1 MNDRSG
7 LRLIILGVLV
17 FSLPITLLGRLWY
30 MQALAGSQYVAAV
43 NADATSVVR
52 TLAPRGAIVDDVGN
66 PLARNDSALVVSA
79 LSTAL
84 PKANLGTLKNPI
96 TNPARVQEMQRLSSV
111 LGIPADQLDATATLC
126 DYFDYGSAAPTKN
139 KGCWTGSPLQ
149 PIPLVTIDNTTP
161 AGTQKATQVALRVLE
176 QQELYPGVTAQ
187 IEEVRNYPAPDNA
200 SAAQLIGHVG
210 KISQA
215 DIDSAKNATDSANLK
230 TAASIGGIVGQEG
243 LEAEYNDYLEGTLG
257 TETFSVTPAG
267 NPVSTISQVPA
278 VPGDTVVTSI
288 DARVQRIAEQAIADA
303 VTSARTTPQFIS
315 GKNQTQ
321 KADTA
326 AAVVIDTR
334 TGHVIAAANYPSYD
348 PGVWDGGAIDQ
359 KIYQS
364 LQDNPG
370 KPLFSQAIQGQYA
383 PGSTFKVVTTAAALD
398 HGGYTPDA
406 TYDCPATLSEG
417 GRTFHNFDNEGAQGM
432 ITFAQ
437 ALTISCDTFF
447 DGVGA
452 ALWNADGQLAG
463 ANAKELVVNE
473 AKQWKLGQDTGID
486 LPIDASGN
494 IEDRQDLKNYDA
506 KNHALWC
513 SEAKT
518 DKDPNQ
524 KAIDTSNCLYHIPGL
539 YQIGDAVNVAIG
551 QGTTTASPLQMADI
565 YAALGNGGT
574 LYSPRLAKAIVGP
587 DGKLVQTINA
597 PSTKLQVSP
606 EVLQY
611 IQQALVGVV
620 TDPNGTGAAAFAN
633 FPFDQYTVAGKTG
646 TAEVPPKDDTSWF
659 ASYGGPV
666 GQPAQYAVVVMIS
679 QGGQGG
685 ITAAP
690 AVRQIYDGIWGLNGN
705 PKNPDDQF
713 AAHGPALPG
722 GAPPSALPKV
732 AQVAGAS
739 AAPASPGVGSTS
751 PSSPSSPTASSQ
763 APTVGSPAAGA
774 AASVASPA
782 SAAAAAFVVSG
793 AFATPLTQAADAT
806 AVRPRRRPLKNNRVK
821 RR

>member
-30 MQALAGSQYVAAV
+30 MQALAGSQYVAAA
-43 NADATSVVR
+43 NANATSVVR

-66 PLARNDSALVVSA
+66 PLAHNDSALVVSA

-84 PKANLGTLKNPI
+84 PKANLGTLKNPVP
-96 TNPARVQEMQRLSSV
+96 NPARIQEMQRLSEV
-111 LGIPADQLDATATLC
+111 LGIPAEQLDATATLC
-126 DYFDYGSAAPTKN
+126 DYFDYGAAAPTKN

-215 DIDSAKNATDSANLK
+215 DIDSAKNAAVGATLK

-243 LEAEYNDYLEGTLG
+243 LEAQYNDYLEGTLG

-267 NPVSTISQVPA
+267 NPVSTLSEVPA

-303 VTSARTTPQFIS
+303 VTAARTTPQFIS

-326 AAVVIDTR
+326 AAVVLDTR
-334 TGHVIAAANYPSYD
+334 TGHVIASANYPSYD
-348 PGVWDGGAIDQ
+348 PGVWDGGTIDDAIY
-359 KIYQS
+359 KS
-364 LQDNPG
+364 LQANPG

-406 TYDCPATLSEG
+406 TYDCPGTLTEG

-473 AKQWKLGQDTGID
+473 AKQWDLGKATGID

-494 IEDRQDLKNYDA
+494 IENRQDLKNYDA

-518 DKDPNQ
+518 DKDPDQ
-524 KAIDTSNCLYHIPGL
+524 KAIDNSNCLYHIPAL
-539 YQIGDAVNVAIG
+539 YQIGEAVNVAIG
-551 QGTTTASPLQMADI
+551 QGTTTATPMQMADI

-574 LYSPRLAKAIVGP
+574 LYSPRIAKAIVGP
-587 DGKLVQTINA
+587 DGKLVQTVNA
-597 PSTKLQVSP
+597 PSTKLQVSAQ
-606 EVLQY
+606 VLQY

-620 TDPNGTGAAAFAN
+620 TDPSGTGASAFAG
-633 FPFDQYTVAGKTG
+633 FPFDQYTIAGKTG
-646 TAEVPPKDDTSWF
+646 TAEVPPKDDTAWF
-659 ASYGGPV
+659 ASYGGPA

-732 AQVAGAS
+732 TQPGASASPAPSSASSPGVTGSPAPATSSPAPSATASGAS
-739 AAPASPGVGSTS
+739 AAA
-751 PSSPSSPTASSQ
+751 
-763 APTVGSPAAGA
+763 PAAFA
-774 AASVASPA
+774 VP
-782 SAAAAAFVVSG
+782 G
-793 AFATPLTQAADAT
+793 AFALPPTQAADAA
-806 AVRPRRRPLKNNRVK
+806 AVRPRRQPVK

>member
-1 MNDRSG
+1 
-7 LRLIILGVLV
+7 
-17 FSLPITLLGRLWY
+17 
-30 MQALAGSQYVAAV
+30 
-43 NADATSVVR
+43 
-52 TLAPRGAIVDDVGN
+52 
-66 PLARNDSALVVSA
+66 
-79 LSTAL
+79 
-84 PKANLGTLKNPI
+84 
-96 TNPARVQEMQRLSSV
+96 
-111 LGIPADQLDATATLC
+111 
-126 DYFDYGSAAPTKN
+126 
-139 KGCWTGSPLQ
+139 
-149 PIPLVTIDNTTP
+149 
-161 AGTQKATQVALRVLE
+161 
-176 QQELYPGVTAQ
+176 VTAQ
-187 IEEVRNYPAPDNA
+187 IEEVRDYPAPDNA

-210 KISQA
+210 KISQS
-215 DIDSAKNATDSANLK
+215 DIDAAKKSNPTAAATLQ
-230 TAASIGGIVGQEG
+230 TAASIGGIIGQEG
-243 LEAEYNDYLEGTLG
+243 LEAQYNNYLEGSLG
-257 TETFSVTPAG
+257 SETFSVTPAG
-267 NPVSTISQVPA
+267 NPVSTLSQVPA

-303 VTSARTTPQFIS
+303 VTAARTTPQFIS

-321 KADTA
+321 KADAA

-348 PGVWDGGAIDQ
+348 PGVWDGGTIDQ
-359 KIYQS
+359 KVYES

-398 HGGYTPDA
+398 KGGYTPDA
-406 TYDCPATLSEG
+406 TYDCPGTLTEG

-473 AKQWKLGQDTGID
+473 AKQWKLGQDAGID

-506 KNHALWC
+506 KYHALWC

-524 KAIDTSNCLYHIPGL
+524 KAIDNSNCLYHIPAL
-539 YQIGDAVNVAIG
+539 YQIGEAVNVAIG
-551 QGTTTASPLQMADI
+551 QGTTTATPLQMADI

-597 PSTKLQVSP
+597 PSTKLAVSP

-620 TDPNGTGAAAFAN
+620 TDPSGTGAAAFAG
-633 FPFDQYTVAGKTG
+633 FPFDQYTIAGKTG
-646 TAEVPPKDDTSWF
+646 TAEVPPKDDTAWF
-659 ASYGGPV
+659 ASYGGPA

-713 AAHGPALPG
+713 AAHGPAFPG
-722 GAPPSALPKV
+722 GAPPIALPKV
-732 AQVAGAS
+732 AQVAGGSAGAS
-739 AAPASPGVGSTS
+739 AAPGSPTPGSPTPGS
-751 PSSPSSPTASSQ
+751 PSPSSPTASSL
-763 APTVGSPAAGA
+763 APALGSPATGA
-774 AASVASPA
+774 VASVASPA
-782 SAAAAAFVVSG
+782 SAAPAV
-793 AFATPLTQAADAT
+793 FAVPLTQAADAT
-806 AVRPRRRPLKNNRVK
+806 AERPRQWAVK

>member
-1 MNDRSG
+1 VNDRSG

-43 NADATSVVR
+43 NANATSVVR

-96 TNPARVQEMQRLSSV
+96 PNPARVQEMQRLSDV
-111 LGIPADQLDATATLC
+111 LGIPAATLDATATLC
-126 DYFDYGSAAPTKN
+126 DYFDYGAAAPTKN

-187 IEEVRNYPAPDNA
+187 IEEVRDYPAPDNA

-210 KISQA
+210 KISQS
-215 DIDSAKNATDSANLK
+215 DIDSAKNATDAATLK

-243 LEAEYNDYLEGTLG
+243 LEAQYNDYLEGALG

-267 NPVSTISQVPA
+267 NPVSTLSQVPA

-288 DARVQRIAEQAIADA
+288 DAKVQRITEQALADA
-303 VTSARTTPQFIS
+303 VTAARTTPQHIS

-321 KADTA
+321 KADAA
-326 AAVVIDTR
+326 AAVVLDTR

-348 PGVWDGGAIDQ
+348 PGVWDGGTIDDAIY
-359 KIYQS
+359 KS
-364 LQDNPG
+364 LQANPG

-406 TYDCPATLSEG
+406 TYDCPATLTEG

-473 AKQWKLGQDTGID
+473 AKQWKLGKDTGID

-494 IEDRQDLKNYDA
+494 IESRQDLKNYDA

-524 KAIDTSNCLYHIPGL
+524 KAIDNSNCLYHIPGL
-539 YQIGDAVNVAIG
+539 YQIGEAVNVAIG

-587 DGKLVQTINA
+587 DGKLVQNIIA

-606 EVLQY
+606 DVLQY

-620 TDPNGTGAAAFAN
+620 SDPNGTGAAAFAG

-646 TAEVPPKDDTSWF
+646 TAEVPPKDDTAWF
-659 ASYGGPV
+659 ASYGGPA

-722 GAPPSALPKV
+722 GAPPTALPKV
-732 AQVAGAS
+732 AQVAGGSAGAS
-739 AAPASPGVGSTS
+739 AAPGSPIPNS
-751 PSSPSSPTASSQ
+751 PAPSSPTSSSE
-763 APTVGSPAAGA
+763 APALGSPATGA
-774 AASVASPA
+774 VASVASPA
-782 SAAAAAFVVSG
+782 SAAAAAFAV
-793 AFATPLTQAADAT
+793 PLAQAADAT
-806 AVRPRRRPLKNNRVK
+806 VVRPRRRAVK

>member
-96 TNPARVQEMQRLSSV
+96 ANPARVQEMQRLSAV
-111 LGIPADQLDATATLC
+111 LGIPAATLDATATLC
-126 DYFDYGSAAPTKN
+126 DYFDYGKAAPTKN
-139 KGCWTGSPLQ
+139 PGCWTGSPLQ
-149 PIPLVTIDNTTP
+149 PIPLITIDNTTP
-161 AGTQKATQVALRVLE
+161 SGTQKATEVALRVLE

-210 KISQA
+210 KISQS
-215 DIDSAKNATDSANLK
+215 DIDAAKKKNAAAATALE
-230 TAASIGGIVGQEG
+230 TAASIGGISGQEG
-243 LEAEYNDYLEGTLG
+243 LEAEYNNYLEGSLG

-267 NPVSTISQVPA
+267 NPVSTLSQVPA
-278 VPGDTVVTSI
+278 IPGDTVVTSI

-303 VTSARTTPQFIS
+303 VTAARTKPQFIS

-321 KADTA
+321 KADAA

-348 PGVWDGGAIDQ
+348 PGVWDGGTINDAIY
-359 KIYQS
+359 KS
-364 LQDNPG
+364 LQANPG

-406 TYDCPATLSEG
+406 TYDCPGTLTEG

-447 DGVGA
+447 DGIGA

-473 AKQWKLGQDTGID
+473 AKEWKLGQDTGID
-486 LPIDASGN
+486 LPIDATGN
-494 IEDRQDLKNYDA
+494 IESRQDLKNYDA

-539 YQIGDAVNVAIG
+539 YQIGEAVNVAIG

-587 DGKLVQTINA
+587 DGKLVQTVNA
-597 PSTKLQVSP
+597 PSTKLQISP

-620 TDPNGTGAAAFAN
+620 ADPAGTGASAFAG
-633 FPFDQYTVAGKTG
+633 FPFDRYAVAGKTG
-646 TAEVPPKDDTSWF
+646 TAEVPPKDDTAWF
-659 ASYGGPV
+659 ASYGGPA
-666 GQPAQYAVVVMIS
+666 GQPAQYAVVVAVS

-685 ITAAP
+685 VTAAP

-705 PKNPDDQF
+705 PNNPDDQF
-713 AAHGPALPG
+713 ASKGPALPG

-732 AQVAGAS
+732 AQAAGGSAGAS
-739 AAPASPGVGSTS
+739 AAPA
-751 PSSPSSPTASSQ
+751 AL
-763 APTVGSPAAGA
+763 A
-774 AASVASPA
+774 
-782 SAAAAAFVVSG
+782 VSG
-793 AFATPLTQAADAT
+793 EFAVPLTQAADAT
-806 AVRPRRRPLKNNRVK
+806 AVRTRRRLLSRSRVK
-821 RR
+821 RG

>member
-84 PKANLGTLKNPI
+84 PKANLGTLKRPIANPV
-96 TNPARVQEMQRLSSV
+96 RVQEMQRLSAV
-111 LGIPADQLDATATLC
+111 LGIPAATLDAKATLC

-139 KGCWTGSPLQ
+139 PGCWTGSPLQ
-149 PIPLVTIDNTTP
+149 PIPLITIDNTTP
-161 AGTQKATQVALRVLE
+161 SGTQKATEVALRVLE

-187 IEEVRNYPAPDNA
+187 IEEVRDYPAPDNA

-210 KISQA
+210 KISQS
-215 DIDSAKNATDSANLK
+215 DIDSAKNATDAATLK

-243 LEAEYNDYLEGTLG
+243 LEAQYNDYLEGTLG

-267 NPVSTISQVPA
+267 NPVSTLSQVPA

-288 DARVQRIAEQAIADA
+288 DAKVQRIAEQALADA
-303 VTSARTTPQFIS
+303 VTRTRTTPQFIS

-321 KADTA
+321 KADAA
-326 AAVVIDTR
+326 AAVVLDVR

-348 PGVWDGGAIDQ
+348 PGVWDGGTIDGAIY
-359 KIYQS
+359 KS
-364 LQDNPG
+364 LQANPG

-383 PGSTFKVVTTAAALD
+383 PGSIFKVVTTAAALD
-398 HGGYTPDA
+398 HGGYTSDG
-406 TYDCPATLSEG
+406 TYNCPGTLTEG

-447 DGVGA
+447 DDVGA
-452 ALWNADGQLAG
+452 TLWNADGQLAG
-463 ANAKELVVNE
+463 ANAKEFVVNE

-494 IEDRQDLKNYDA
+494 IESRQDLKNYDA

-524 KAIDTSNCLYHIPGL
+524 KAIDTSNCLYHIPAL
-539 YQIGDAVNVAIG
+539 YQIGEAVNVAIG

-574 LYSPRLAKAIVGP
+574 LYSPRIGKAIVGP

-606 EVLQY
+606 GVLQY
-611 IQQALVGVV
+611 IQQALLTVV
-620 TDPNGTGAAAFAN
+620 ADPNGTGAAAFAG
-633 FPFDQYTVAGKTG
+633 FPFDRYTVAGKTG
-646 TAEVPPKDDTSWF
+646 TAQVPPKEDTAWF
-659 ASYGGPV
+659 ASYGGPA
-666 GQPAQYAVVVMIS
+666 GQPAQYAVVVAIS

-685 ITAAP
+685 VAAAP

-713 AAHGPALPG
+713 ASKGPALAG
-722 GAPPSALPKV
+722 GAPPSALPDV
-732 AQVAGAS
+732 ARVAGPAAS
-739 AAPASPGVGSTS
+739 ASAV
-751 PSSPSSPTASSQ
+751 PSSAAVSQ
-763 APTVGSPAAGA
+763 APALGSPAAGA
-774 AASVASPA
+774 GASAASPA
-782 SAAAAAFVVSG
+782 SAAPAV
-793 AFATPLTQAADAT
+793 FAVPLAQAADAT
-806 AVRPRRRPLKNNRVK
+806 AVRVRQRGVK

>member
-1 MNDRSG
+1 M
-7 LRLIILGVLV
+7 
-17 FSLPITLLGRLWY
+17 
-30 MQALAGSQYVAAV
+30 
-43 NADATSVVR
+43 
-52 TLAPRGAIVDDVGN
+52 
-66 PLARNDSALVVSA
+66 
-79 LSTAL
+79 
-84 PKANLGTLKNPI
+84 
-96 TNPARVQEMQRLSSV
+96 
-111 LGIPADQLDATATLC
+111 
-126 DYFDYGSAAPTKN
+126 
-139 KGCWTGSPLQ
+139 
-149 PIPLVTIDNTTP
+149 TP
-161 AGTQKATQVALRVLE
+161 AGT
-176 QQELYPGVTAQ
+176 
-187 IEEVRNYPAPDNA
+187 
-200 SAAQLIGHVG
+200 
-210 KISQA
+210 
-215 DIDSAKNATDSANLK
+215 
-230 TAASIGGIVGQEG
+230 
-243 LEAEYNDYLEGTLG
+243 
-257 TETFSVTPAG
+257 
-267 NPVSTISQVPA
+267 PVSTLSQVPA

-303 VTSARTTPQFIS
+303 VTAARTTPQHIS

-321 KADTA
+321 KADAA

-348 PGVWDGGAIDQ
+348 PGVWDGGTINDAIY
-359 KIYQS
+359 KS
-364 LQDNPG
+364 LQANPG

-406 TYDCPATLSEG
+406 TYDCPGTLTEG

-463 ANAKELVVNE
+463 ANARELVVNE
-473 AKQWKLGQDTGID
+473 AKQWKLGKDTGID

-494 IEDRQDLKNYDA
+494 IESRQDLKNYDA

-524 KAIDTSNCLYHIPGL
+524 KAIDNSNCLYHIPAL
-539 YQIGDAVNVAIG
+539 YQIGEAVNVAIG

-574 LYSPRLAKAIVGP
+574 LYSPRLVKAIVGP
-587 DGKLVQTINA
+587 DGKLVQTIDA
-597 PSTKLQVSP
+597 PSTKLSVSP

-620 TDPNGTGAAAFAN
+620 TDPNGTGAAAFAG
-633 FPFDQYTVAGKTG
+633 FPFDQYTIAGKTG
-646 TAEVPPKDDTSWF
+646 TAEVPPKDDTAWF
-659 ASYGGPV
+659 ASYGGPA
-666 GQPAQYAVVVMIS
+666 GQPAQYAVVVAIS

-685 ITAAP
+685 VSAAP

-713 AAHGPALPG
+713 AAKGPALPG

-732 AQVAGAS
+732 VQAAGPSATPGSADSGLGDLGLPDIGLPDIRLAVNNLTDSKLTDSTRTGAGAGRRCHDS
-739 AAPASPGVGSTS
+739 AGATAGGEATMIGDWAAP
-751 PSSPSSPTASSQ
+751 
-763 APTVGSPAAGA
+763 
-774 AASVASPA
+774 
-782 SAAAAAFVVSG
+782 
-793 AFATPLTQAADAT
+793 
-806 AVRPRRRPLKNNRVK
+806 RPRRMGSSRAGMLTRESRLRRSDWVLTAAVLSLSLIGVLLVAAATRHLNPTHPYRRCRAPGAVPRRCPRTRGDCNPRGLSGDSVVCSSHLRARLPRPARYVRHRIERG
-821 RR
+821 RRESMDQHRRRARDPAVGVRQARRHRAGGDAVQFGA